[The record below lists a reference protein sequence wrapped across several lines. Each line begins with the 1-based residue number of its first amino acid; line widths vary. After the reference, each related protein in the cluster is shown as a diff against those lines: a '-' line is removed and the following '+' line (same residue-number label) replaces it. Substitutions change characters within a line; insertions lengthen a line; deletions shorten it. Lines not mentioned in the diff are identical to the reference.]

1 MSDVQTAEQVEQA
14 IRKYLACD
22 TFNKLNAEN
31 GMHADASEAD
41 LLKLSTNDFIGVVSL
56 RDLSHALRSFG
67 FVVTYK
73 SNGYDAN
80 LQISLNGPSVAT
92 GLDKM
97 AADTE
102 LYTQRANATYPQK
115 KTPDNTISGPTDT
128 EILYEGNGMYSTR
141 MNK

>member
-1 MSDVQTAEQVEQA
+1 
-14 IRKYLACD
+14 
-22 TFNKLNAEN
+22 
-31 GMHADASEAD
+31 MHADASEAD
-41 LLKLSTNDFIGVVSL
+41 LLKLSTNDFIGVVLKGPVACNSN
-56 RDLSHALRSFG
+56 FG

-102 LYTQRANATYPQK
+102 LYTQCQRDLSAK
-115 KTPDNTISGPTDT
+115 KTPIIRSVAQPTRRSCT
-128 EILYEGNGMYSTR
+128 KAMECTKTR